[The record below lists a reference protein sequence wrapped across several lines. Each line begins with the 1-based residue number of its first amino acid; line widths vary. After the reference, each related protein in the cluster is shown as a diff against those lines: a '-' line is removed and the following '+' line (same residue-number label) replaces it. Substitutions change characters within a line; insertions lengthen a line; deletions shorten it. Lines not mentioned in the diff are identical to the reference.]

1 MLLHLIQL
9 PEAFGQLSE
18 SLLARNTLFILC
30 HAACG
35 GRGGGM
41 RSVRHRGTLWWR
53 VACGGMRSAEL
64 VVITETKTN
73 RKWRKNEK
81 LISDARRV
89 DGVGVSRI

>member
-9 PEAFGQLSE
+9 PEAFRQLSE
-18 SLLARNTLFILC
+18 SFLARNTLFILC
-30 HAACG
+30 HAACA
-35 GRGGGM
+35 GRDTKCAAPWHA
-41 RSVRHRGTLWWR
+41 V

>member
-1 MLLHLIQL
+1 M
-9 PEAFGQLSE
+9 
-18 SLLARNTLFILC
+18 
-30 HAACG
+30 
-35 GRGGGM
+35 RGL
-41 RSVRHRGTLWWR
+41 RHRGGVR
-53 VACGGMRSAEL
+53 RAVACGMRSAEL